1 MRVTLAQTVA
11 QSSEVSGGMN
21 GSGGGTVCESEG
33 GTWLTWVQLNTN
45 IVLWIQYWKG
55 PTCILRWPSHKVLLC
70 GPQAAE
76 CTTGNFVPPKFMSGF
91 FRLIESQ
98 QKEID
103 GSLFFKQSRQCDIMS
118 HLSFIK
124 CKWKRTN
131 SVCCKADDSETL
143 TATVWWHHHPV
154 LQLAPTSRFAG
165 SFPSTLWKEKPKAW
179 TFVFALTSAYDDY
192 TRSNTCHVTV
202 RSFTIKERQK
212 DVVPQVA
219 ESLVRVCGQ
228 NMFYISVNVQTV
240 FS

>member
-1 MRVTLAQTVA
+1 MCTKKEKGTRLRRKQLQSAKKRLGDEGYSDRGSERWGEWGDEWLRGRNCLWVWRWDLTDLSATEYKYCTLNPILKRTDMHLKVT
-11 QSSEVSGGMN
+11 
-21 GSGGGTVCESEG
+21 
-33 GTWLTWVQLNTN
+33 
-45 IVLWIQYWKG
+45 
-55 PTCILRWPSHKVLLC
+55 SHKVLLC

-76 CTTGNFVPPKFMSGF
+76 RTTVNFVPPKFMSGF

-103 GSLFFKQSRQCDIMS
+103 GSLFFKQSCQCDIMS

-131 SVCCKADDSETL
+131 SVRCKADDSETL
-143 TATVWWHHHPV
+143 TATVWWHHRPV

-192 TRSNTCHVTV
+192 TRSIPFMSLWG
-202 RSFTIKERQK
+202 RSPLRRGRKMLFR
-212 DVVPQVA
+212 
-219 ESLVRVCGQ
+219 R
-228 NMFYISVNVQTV
+228 
-240 FS
+240 